1 METKIKQALFSA
13 ITKLLRPLVR
23 ILLRNG
29 VPFRTFLDLAKWIYV
44 DVAMKEFGIQG
55 RKQTDSRV
63 SIITGLS
70 RKEVRRLKTLEQ
82 LSDAEAID
90 RYNRAARVI
99 GGWIRDRRFTDARG
113 NPRALYFEKG
123 RVNFS
128 DLVKSFSGDVP
139 ARAVLDELMSVGAV
153 EVLEDGKIKLLS
165 RAYIPLS
172 DEPAFLSILGTDV
185 GHLIKTIDHN
195 MVAKGGHPF
204 FQRKVSYDNLP
215 IEAIPQLRRMSAGL
229 SQKLLERMDRWLSAH
244 DRDANPAVKG
254 RGRMRAGLGIYYFEE
269 DWEKEHPDSE

>member
-1 METKIKQALFSA
+1 METKIKHALFSA

-29 VPFRTFLDLAKWIYV
+29 VPFRTFADLAKWIYV

-99 GGWIRDRRFTDARG
+99 TGWIRDRRFTDARG
-113 NPRALYFEKG
+113 NPRALNFEKG
-123 RVNFS
+123 RANFS

-139 ARAVLDELMSVGAV
+139 ARAVLDELMSVGTV
-153 EVLEDGKIKLLS
+153 EFLEDGKIKLLS

-185 GHLIKTIDHN
+185 AHLIKTIDHN
-195 MVAKGGHPF
+195 MVEKDGQPF

-244 DRDANPAVKG
+244 DRDANPATKG